1 MSNFH
6 QNLTQGSVGKQLI
19 KFGLPFLVAN
29 ILQAIYS
36 MADMVV
42 VGQFVDDITTSKGTA
57 ALNISGQIMMTV
69 TGVIIGLAAGGT
81 VLIAQL
87 VGSGNMKKLS
97 ETIGT
102 FLTAFS
108 IIAIIVTVI
117 LYPLTDP
124 LLKLLNTPESAFEG
138 ASDYLKISSLGI
150 VFIFGYNA
158 LSSILRGMGD
168 SRRPM
173 FFVLIAAI
181 TNIALDL
188 LFVGV
193 LSLGV
198 KGAAYATIAAQA
210 LSFILATIYLIKKDF
225 VFDFKPSSFK
235 INFPIL
241 GQLLKIGLPNGVQQ
255 GLLQS
260 SFLVLASLINGYGE
274 VASSISGISGK
285 ISGFA
290 VLPGVAIMMAISSMA
305 GQNIGAGLFDRAKET
320 MLTGMKIVVPLISI
334 ITIVVFAFPEF
345 FMGLFTP
352 NLDVLN
358 NGATFIR
365 IASLE
370 FLILSV
376 LFCYNGLTIAAG
388 YPLVTLTNTLISSLI
403 LRIPLAYLLSR
414 GLGLGMTGIAIAMVI
429 APMGALLNGM
439 RFIRSGKWK
448 KSNIKLGDE
457 SQLEPV
463 I

>member
-1 MSNFH
+1 
-6 QNLTQGSVGKQLI
+6 
-19 KFGLPFLVAN
+19 
-29 ILQAIYS
+29 
-36 MADMVV
+36 
-42 VGQFVDDITTSKGTA
+42 
-57 ALNISGQIMMTV
+57 
-69 TGVIIGLAAGGT
+69 
-81 VLIAQL
+81 
-87 VGSGNMKKLS
+87 
-97 ETIGT
+97 
-102 FLTAFS
+102 
-108 IIAIIVTVI
+108 
-117 LYPLTDP
+117 
-124 LLKLLNTPESAFEG
+124 
-138 ASDYLKISSLGI
+138 
-150 VFIFGYNA
+150 
-158 LSSILRGMGD
+158 MGD

-193 LSLGV
+193 ISLGV